1 MDIASKACKLAA
13 WLAGMHVMSM
23 ADICWTKDHRDQLSC
38 MVISKPLWGKHHG
51 RVLTWTDRLSLLDGC
66 PSAPTKLAFT
76 VSTGSASV
84 GGSTPTA
91 PGNAAVPPRTLC
103 KHGHMSLWLVTGLQC
118 IPETTQP
125 QEEPEH
131 SPTWPANHSN
141 REVAAACEPSSRSLL
156 DWQCSLRC
164 INQGLA
170 ATHARDHCPPTPH
183 AGKLTCAQA
192 EELVTNA
199 VLLGQAIMHECNV
212 CSSTCRNQASSG
224 APGRWGMAAADAAG
238 TVELSGRAWKYGL
251 LLPSPG
257 KNLRQGSLLGEM

>member
-1 MDIASKACKLAA
+1 M
-13 WLAGMHVMSM
+13 
-23 ADICWTKDHRDQLSC
+23 
-38 MVISKPLWGKHHG
+38 
-51 RVLTWTDRLSLLDGC
+51 LLDGC

-76 VSTGSASV
+76 VSTGAASV
-84 GGSTPTA
+84 GRSTPTA
-91 PGNAAVPPRTLC
+91 PGKAAAPPRMLC
-103 KHGHMSLWLVTGLQC
+103 KHAHVSLWLVMDLQC

-125 QEEPEH
+125 QPEPEYH
-131 SPTWPANHSN
+131 SKPDL
-141 REVAAACEPSSRSLL
+141 AALCKPSSYSLPV
-156 DWQCSLRC
+156 WQCSLHC
-164 INQGLA
+164 INKGPI
-170 ATHARDHCPPTPH
+170 ATHAWDHCPPTPH

-257 KNLRQGSLLGEM
+257 KNLRQGSLLGEVWNLRSS